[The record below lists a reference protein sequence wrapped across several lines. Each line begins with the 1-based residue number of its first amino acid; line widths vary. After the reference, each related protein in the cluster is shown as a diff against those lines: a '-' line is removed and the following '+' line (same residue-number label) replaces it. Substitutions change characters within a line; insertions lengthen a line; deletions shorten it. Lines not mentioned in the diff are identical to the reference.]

1 VVDVI
6 STERLLLRL
15 PEPRDADALAEAFG
29 DPEVV
34 RYLSGVTR
42 SREETL
48 EVIAAMRR
56 HWDRYGCGLFTV
68 ERLEDGAV
76 LGRTGFLVWDPQRW
90 VHGLREELDELEV
103 PLETEIGWT
112 LARRHWGH
120 GYATEAARAAR
131 DWALA
136 ELQPPPRRLIAL
148 IHAENVRSQR
158 ISQKLGQHYERDVL
172 TGGRPA
178 QLWST

>member
-1 VVDVI
+1 MI
-6 STERLLLRL
+6 ETERLLLRL

-29 DPEVV
+29 DAEVV

-42 SREETL
+42 SLDETRRIVDDML
-48 EVIAAMRR
+48 R
-56 HWDRYGCGLFTV
+56 HWDRYGSGLFTI

-76 LGRTGFLVWDPQRW
+76 LGRAGFLVWDPRVW
-90 VHGLREELDELEV
+90 EHGLEKELEG

-120 GYATEAARAAR
+120 GYATEAALAAR

-136 ELQPPPRRLIAL
+136 ELRPPRLISL
-148 IHAENVRSQR
+148 IHPENIRSQR
-158 ISQKLGQHYERDVL
+158 VSEKLGQHYERDVV
-172 TGGRPA
+172 TRGRPA

>member
-15 PEPRDADALAEAFG
+15 PEERDADGLAEALG
-29 DPEVV
+29 DPEVL
-34 RYLSGVTR
+34 RYLSSSPR
-42 SREETL
+42 SRDET
-48 EVIAAMRR
+48 IDMIGAMRR
-56 HWDRYGCGLFTV
+56 HWDRYGLGLFTV

-76 LGRTGFLVWDPQRW
+76 LGRTGFLLWDPRRW
-90 VHGLREELDELEV
+90 VHALREELDG
-103 PLETEIGWT
+103 PLETEIGWM

-120 GYATEAARAAR
+120 GYATEAALAAR

-136 ELQPPPRRLIAL
+136 ELRPAPRRLIAL
-148 IHAENVRSQR
+148 IHPENVRSQR

-172 TGGRPA
+172 TAAGPTA
-178 QLWST
+178 QLWTT

>member
-1 VVDVI
+1 VI
-6 STERLLLRL
+6 ETERLLLRL

-68 ERLEDGAV
+68 ERVEDGAV
-76 LGRTGFLVWDPQRW
+76 LGRTGFLVWDPGRW
-90 VHGLREELDELEV
+90 VHGLREELGPEIE
-103 PLETEIGWT
+103 LETEIGWT

-120 GYATEAARAAR
+120 GYATEAAIAAR

-136 ELQPPPRRLIAL
+136 ELRPVPRRVIAL
-148 IHAENVRSQR
+148 IRRENVRSQR
-158 ISQKLGQHYERDVL
+158 ISQKLGQHYERDVPVA
-172 TGGRPA
+172 GRPA

>member
-1 VVDVI
+1 VI
-6 STERLLLRL
+6 ETERLLLRL
-15 PEPRDADALAEAFG
+15 PEERDVDGLAEALG

-48 EVIAAMRR
+48 EMIGDLLG
-56 HWDRYGCGLFTV
+56 HWERYGSGLFTI

-76 LGRTGFLVWDPQRW
+76 LGRAGFLVWDPRRW
-90 VHGLREELDELEV
+90 VHGLRDALDE

-120 GYATEAARAAR
+120 GYATEAALAAR

-136 ELQPPPRRLIAL
+136 ELRPRRLISL
-148 IHAENVRSQR
+148 IHPENVRSQR
-158 ISQKLGQHYERDVL
+158 VSEKLGQHFERDVV

>member
-1 VVDVI
+1 
-6 STERLLLRL
+6 
-15 PEPRDADALAEAFG
+15 
-29 DPEVV
+29 
-34 RYLSGVTR
+34 
-42 SREETL
+42 
-48 EVIAAMRR
+48 
-56 HWDRYGCGLFTV
+56 
-68 ERLEDGAV
+68 V